1 MSETIIDD
9 IKANDFIMALEK
21 ADYDLLTIKD
31 YAEKHDVPIIRDE
44 TKNMLKMLIDI
55 KKPKR
60 ILELGTAIAYSTYII
75 YSESKNEL
83 EKLVTVESNN
93 ERIIKAKE
101 NIKKFLDE
109 KKVHLVESDIAK
121 YLQDIKGE
129 TFDFVF
135 LDAAKAQYIVWL
147 PYIKKIME
155 KGAILLSD
163 NIFKDGEILESKY
176 YILKRDRT
184 IHKRMREFLWTITHD
199 ESLDTRIFNIGDGI
213 SVSIKK

>member
-101 NIKKFLDE
+101 NIRKFLDE

>member
-101 NIKKFLDE
+101 NIRKFLDE

-121 YLQDIKGE
+121 YLQDIEGE

-184 IHKRMREFLWTITHD
+184 IHKRVREI
-199 ESLDTRIFNIGDGI
+199 
-213 SVSIKK
+213 